1 MKIKTEKKLNKL
13 ILINKLLYEQNTLLD
28 RNNFM

>member
-1 MKIKTEKKLNKL
+1 MKINTEKKLNKL